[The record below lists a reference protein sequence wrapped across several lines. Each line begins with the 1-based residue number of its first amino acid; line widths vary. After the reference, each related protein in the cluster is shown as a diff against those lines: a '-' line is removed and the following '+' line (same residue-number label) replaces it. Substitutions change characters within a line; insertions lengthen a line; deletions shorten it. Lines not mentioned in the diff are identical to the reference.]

1 MSWRAPR
8 VREVPRPLDDSVRAR
23 ERRTALGVRIRV
35 LRTWRGWSQE
45 RLAERA
51 AIDRTQLTKIETGQV
66 SPGLDY
72 LWTIADALEVD
83 IVEMFREDKPANWP
97 PRDRRAADRAR

>member
-1 MSWRAPR
+1 M
-8 VREVPRPLDDSVRAR
+8 PRPLDDSTRAR
-23 ERRTALGVRIRV
+23 ERRAAVGMRIRV

-51 AIDRTQLTKIETGQV
+51 GIDRTQLTKIETGQV

-72 LWTIADALEVD
+72 LWVIADALGVE
-83 IVEMFREDKPANWP
+83 IVEIFREDKPANWP
-97 PRDRRAADRAR
+97 PRERRSADR